1 MKIARNVLMLS
12 AVVCLLTASGCATAI
27 PAGALYTD
35 VSFPGG
41 VGNGDVAYSKVGQAA
56 CNSFFGLIA
65 LGDASIETAAA
76 NGGITKIKFV
86 DYKSS
91 NILGIIGTYTTYVY
105 GD

>member
-1 MKIARNVLMLS
+1 MKKLGFILGVVLLLS
-12 AVVCLLTASGCATAI
+12 IGASGCATAV

-41 VGNGDVAYSKVGQAA
+41 VGDGTMAYTKVGVAKS
-56 CNSFFGLIA
+56 NSFFGLVA
-65 LGDASIETAAA
+65 VGDASIKAAA
-76 NGGITKIKFV
+76 ENGEIHTIKYV

-91 NILGIIGTYTTYVY
+91 NILGIMGEYTTTVY